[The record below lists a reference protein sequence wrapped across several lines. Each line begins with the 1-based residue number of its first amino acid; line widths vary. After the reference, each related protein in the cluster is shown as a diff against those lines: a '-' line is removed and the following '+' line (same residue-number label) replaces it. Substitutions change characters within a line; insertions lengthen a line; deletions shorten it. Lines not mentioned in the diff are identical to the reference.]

1 MGTIFVDNLEPQSGT
16 DLTLGAS
23 SDTVSLGSGGTITN
37 TPAFFAKLS
46 GNQTI
51 NNDAT
56 TIMAFDTEVYD
67 TDSAFDTSNYRFTVP
82 SGEDGKYCFTIVG
95 SFSNANQGTGARY
108 QLLLYKNGSAEDF
121 TGDFAQAQNASAD
134 PAWNLCSQVS
144 LSAGDY
150 IDARIYHGGG
160 STETL
165 QSAWAR
171 FFGYKLIGV

>member
-16 DLTLGAS
+16 NLTLGAS

-51 NNDAT
+51 NNDST

-67 TDSAFDTSNYRFTVP
+67 TNSAFDTSNYRFTVP
-82 SGEDGKYCFTIVG
+82 TGKDGKYCFTIVG

-171 FFGYKLIGV
+171 FFGYRLIGV

>member
-1 MGTIFVDNLEPQSGT
+1 MSTIEVNTVDSVGST
-16 DLTLGAS
+16 LTLGSNNAN
-23 SDTVSLGSGGTITN
+23 TLSLNSGITTLPATLTN

-56 TIMAFDTEVYD
+56 TIMAFNTEVYD

-82 SGEDGKYCFTIVG
+82 SGKAGKYCFTIVG
-95 SFSNANQGTGARY
+95 GFSNANQGTAARY

-121 TGDFAQAQNASAD
+121 AGDFAQGQTASAD
-134 PAWNLCSQVS
+134 PTWNLCTQVS

-150 IDARIYHGGG
+150 IDARIYHGGR
-160 STETL
+160 S
-165 QSAWAR
+165 
-171 FFGYKLIGV
+171 

>member
-1 MGTIFVDNLEPQSGT
+1 MTSIIKVNTIQDVGGNNLLISN
-16 DLTLGAS
+16 
-23 SDTVSLGSGGTITN
+23 GSGTITTNNIGGLN

-51 NNDAT
+51 NNDST

-67 TDSAFDTSNYRFTVP
+67 TNSAFDTSNYRFTVP
-82 SGEDGKYCFTIVG
+82 TGKDGKYCFTIVG

-171 FFGYKLIGV
+171 FFGYRLIGV